1 MNMTMQSAQAY
12 ARGVKDGTI
21 DDSINEIYNI
31 VLEQEVVSYCNSK
44 GSYTFDIYDF
54 EVNQQLSRLANMG
67 EADADDMFG
76 GDGF

>member
-31 VLEQEVVSYCNSK
+31 VLEQEVVSYCSSK

>member
-1 MNMTMQSAQAY
+1 MQSAQAY

-31 VLEQEVVSYCNSK
+31 VLEQEVVSYCSSK

-54 EVNQQLSRLANMG
+54 
-67 EADADDMFG
+67 G

>member
-1 MNMTMQSAQAY
+1 MTMQSAQAY

-31 VLEQEVVSYCNSK
+31 VLEQEVVSYCSSK

>member
-31 VLEQEVVSYCNSK
+31 VLEQEVVSYCSSK

-54 EVNQQLSRLANMG
+54 EVNQQLSRLADMG
-67 EADADDMFG
+67 ESDADDMFG

>member
-31 VLEQEVVSYCNSK
+31 VLEQEVVSYCSSK

-54 EVNQQLSRLANMG
+54 EVNQQLSRLADMG

>member
-1 MNMTMQSAQAY
+1 MNMTVQSAQAY

-31 VLEQEVVSYCNSK
+31 VLEQEVVSYCSSK

-54 EVNQQLSRLANMG
+54 G
-67 EADADDMFG
+67 ENNEY
-76 GDGF
+76 